1 MVIKLKKKGI
11 KIESFNTLSLHSKLF
26 SMSDRTTTIMTAAV
40 SAAVSAGVVW
50 SLMKKTTGATIDN
63 NDGAATTTPYNGPFG
78 EIISGKKIA
87 KSVRSE
93 IKKEVVELVSKNG
106 TRPGLGVI
114 IVGERRD
121 SQTYVKM
128 KQKAS
133 TEVGLH
139 SVVIQMK
146 ETSTE
151 EEILRQGKLKKKT
164 IFFFLQ
170 ADYWFDIIDLLCSF
184 FVLF

>member
-1 MVIKLKKKGI
+1 
-11 KIESFNTLSLHSKLF
+11 
-26 SMSDRTTTIMTAAV
+26 MSDRTTTIMTAAV

-50 SLMKKTTGATIDN
+50 SLMKKTTGATNDN

-78 EIISGKKIA
+78 EIISGKNIA

-164 IFFFLQ
+164 FFFFLQ

-184 FVLF
+184 FVFV

>member
-1 MVIKLKKKGI
+1 
-11 KIESFNTLSLHSKLF
+11 
-26 SMSDRTTTIMTAAV
+26 MSDRTTTIMTAAV

-50 SLMKKTTGATIDN
+50 SLMKKTTGANDNN
-63 NDGAATTTPYNGPFG
+63 NDGATTTTPPYKGPFG

-87 KSVRSE
+87 KSVRDE
-93 IKKEVVELVSKNG
+93 IKKEVVELVNKNG

-139 SVVIQMK
+139 SVVIKMK

-151 EEILRQGKLKKKT
+151 EDILRQGN
-164 IFFFLQ
+164 
-170 ADYWFDIIDLLCSF
+170 Y
-184 FVLF
+184 